1 MLLNLHD
8 PLSVAVSGVVPIRPT
23 ILTSRLNLDLSSRKI
38 GLSFLSL
45 WTIPRRLF
53 GVVSARE
60 SIHRD
65 RRQVPSGP
73 SSLSVYSPQGAF
85 HE

>member
-23 ILTSRLNLDLSSRKI
+23 VLTPVRISTFPQD

-45 WTIPRRLF
+45 WTKTRHLF
-53 GVVSARE
+53 GVVSTR
-60 SIHRD
+60 
-65 RRQVPSGP
+65 
-73 SSLSVYSPQGAF
+73 
-85 HE
+85 